1 MLCACGCRPLVR
13 PNARAVA
20 TCTAARRVVA
30 PSTCHES
37 AACVTQELRDVLLD
51 LVDLAQTLQAADLR
65 EPEARELLSTIG
77 RHAPRSGGGGGG
89 LSAELSPSWARFMR
103 GVEECESHLL
113 THARL

>member
-1 MLCACGCRPLVR
+1 MHASAPRAPPRVASLRRPRVICHA
-13 PNARAVA
+13 P
-20 TCTAARRVVA
+20 AA
-30 PSTCHES
+30 
-37 AACVTQELRDVLLD
+37 QELRDVLLD

-77 RHAPRSGGGGGG
+77 RHAPRSGGGGSG

>member
-1 MLCACGCRPLVR
+1 MRLSTTRAAECTRRRHVHRRASRR
-13 PNARAVA
+13 RAVHVSRV
-20 TCTAARRVVA
+20 RRV
-30 PSTCHES
+30 
-37 AACVTQELRDVLLD
+37 CVTQELRDVLLD

-89 LSAELSPSWARFMR
+89 LSADLSPSWARFMR

>member
-1 MLCACGCRPLVR
+1 M
-13 PNARAVA
+13 
-20 TCTAARRVVA
+20 
-30 PSTCHES
+30 
-37 AACVTQELRDVLLD
+37 LLD

-89 LSAELSPSWARFMR
+89 GLSAELSPSWARFMR